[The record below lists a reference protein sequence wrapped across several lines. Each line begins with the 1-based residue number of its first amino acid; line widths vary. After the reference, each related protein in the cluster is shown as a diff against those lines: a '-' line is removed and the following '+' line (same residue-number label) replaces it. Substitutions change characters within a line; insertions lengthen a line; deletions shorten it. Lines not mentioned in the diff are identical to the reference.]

1 VPDPFFRDT
10 IHNMTIEF
18 DEDKSQK
25 KLAFLHRREEEE
37 LANMLSQK
45 YGIPYADL
53 TTISIDADGL
63 KLMPEETART
73 AKMAIFQLTGK
84 KLKIAILSPNRDYTQ
99 SELKKLEDRG
109 YIVQPYMVSTQ
120 SLERAW
126 DRYKEISFATE
137 TRAGSLDI
145 SSEEISDLVKNVHS
159 LADIRNLIQEISQ
172 MKRAFRIS
180 RIVETIV
187 AGAIAL
193 DASDIHVE
201 PEAGDVGIRFRLDG
215 VLVEIT
221 RLDSETYKLL
231 QARIKLLSG
240 MKLNIKNA
248 AQDGRFSVK
257 IGDVEI
263 EIRASMLPG
272 AYGESIVMR
281 LLNPST
287 IQIPFEALGIP
298 NKLRKI
304 FIEELQK
311 PNGMILNT
319 GPTGSGKTTTLYSF
333 MRMSQTPEVK
343 IITIEDPI
351 EYHLAGVVQ
360 TQVDKEK
367 NYDFASGLKHS
378 LRQDPDVIMVGEI
391 RDLETAETA
400 VHAALTGHLVFST
413 LHTNNAA
420 GTFPR
425 LIDLGVN
432 PRIITSAI
440 NIAIAQRLVRKLCPH
455 CRKEVQ
461 ADTET
466 LSILKNTYNS
476 IPDPEIP
483 FTEKIY
489 VQNTEGCDKCHNGY
503 KGRIGVFEAI
513 RSDKAVEDVLQGN
526 PSEIEIKKAA
536 EAQGIMD
543 MAQDGTI
550 KILQGMTT
558 FEEVQRVVDIKNR
571 SGRGYDTSEMNIVNP
586 DFQSTIT
593 QDETI
598 DPNFNLQD
606 FVK

>member
-1 VPDPFFRDT
+1 
-10 IHNMTIEF
+10 MTIEF

-25 KLAFLHRREEEE
+25 KLDFLHRREEEE

-63 KLMPEETART
+63 RLMPEETARI

-84 KLKIAILSPNRDYTQ
+84 KLKIAILSPNKEHTQ
-99 SELKKLEDRG
+99 SELRKLEDRG

-145 SSEEISDLVKNVHS
+145 SSEEISNLVKNVHS

-201 PEAGDVGIRFRLDG
+201 PETGDVGIRFRLDG

-221 RLDSETYKLL
+221 RLDTETYRLM

-257 IGDVEI
+257 IGDIEI

-298 NKLRKI
+298 DKLRKI

-351 EYHLAGVVQ
+351 EYHLPGVVQ

-461 ADTET
+461 AEGEMLDV
-466 LSILKNTYNS
+466 LKNTYNS
-476 IPDPEIP
+476 IPNPEIP

-489 VQNTEGCDKCHNGY
+489 VQNTDGCDKCHNGY

-586 DFQSTIT
+586 DFESAKMEEENT
-593 QDETI
+593 
-598 DPNFNLQD
+598 DPNFNFKD

>member
-1 VPDPFFRDT
+1 
-10 IHNMTIEF
+10 MTIEF

-159 LADIRNLIQEISQ
+159 LSDIRNLIQEISQ
-172 MKRAFRIS
+172 MKRSFRIS

-298 NKLRKI
+298 DKLRKI

-461 ADTET
+461 AEGEILDV
-466 LSILKNTYNS
+466 LKNTYNS

-483 FTEKIY
+483 FTEKMYI
-489 VQNTEGCDKCHNGY
+489 QNTDGCDKCHNGY

-571 SGRGYDTSEMNIVNP
+571 SGRGYDTSDVNIVNP
-586 DFQSTIT
+586 DFESTKIE
-593 QDETI
+593 DENT
-598 DPNFNLQD
+598 DPNFNFQD